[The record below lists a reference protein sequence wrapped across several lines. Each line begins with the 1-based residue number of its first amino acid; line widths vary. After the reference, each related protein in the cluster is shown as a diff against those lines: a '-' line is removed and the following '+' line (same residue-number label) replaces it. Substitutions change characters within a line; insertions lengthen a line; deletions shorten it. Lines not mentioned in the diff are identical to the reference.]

1 MRPIHIAAK
10 NGFKK
15 IVEYI
20 FLNSP
25 NPEDCLAYP
34 GTESKSSPFQMTAI
48 KGYFDLGHNLIEY
61 GSQITF

>member
-20 FLNSP
+20 VSHSKNKQ
-25 NPEDCLAYP
+25 ECLKFP

-48 KGYFDLGHNLIEY
+48 KGYFELGHILIEH
-61 GSQITF
+61 GSDVAF